1 MLRTVKPMYKVPKNW
16 VVPKE
21 AVYLSMFLPMLPAY
35 PFDRQEAF
43 CQHLFFGQ
51 DISTISLELIR
62 AAKDFLSDIIHCDA
76 CVYHPDQAAT
86 MAEQQLQQYP

>member
-1 MLRTVKPMYKVPKNW
+1 LIAKKPSV
-16 VVPKE
+16 
-21 AVYLSMFLPMLPAY
+21 STF
-35 PFDRQEAF
+35 
-43 CQHLFFGQ
+43 FFGQ

-86 MAEQQLQQYP
+86 MAEQQYP